1 MSASLKRIIFL
12 FGAVLS
18 LMLPAFI
25 NGYPLVYSDTST
37 YLNSG
42 FTLSMPYDRPMTYG
56 LFLRVSSL
64 NGISLWTV
72 IGMQCLL
79 LAILVFRLLGE
90 FLEENRASFYGFVIV
105 FSLSLLTGVSWTA
118 SQLMPDIFTPIMFL
132 CALLLLTGQL
142 SRIEQVLIYLL
153 FFFASSMHLSHL
165 LVNLAFLGTVFIA
178 RELTF
183 LKLKQAITIRPLII
197 LLALS
202 LTLFL
207 TAGSAL
213 SKSRHIFLMGAFVE
227 HGIVKRYLDEYCE
240 SKAYELCNY
249 KDSLPSSAWQF
260 VWNERSP
267 LQQMGGWKE
276 TRQEY
281 NEIIK
286 GTFSSPKY
294 LAMHFRESIN
304 ATVCQLL
311 RFNIGDGNGSFPEGT
326 LLHERMGLY
335 MPRELHAYEWS
346 RQNRGILLIRPW
358 ILRLHQG
365 VIAASLLGLAF
376 MLIRTRKASNYR
388 RLQLVCGM
396 VLLGILINAWACGTF
411 ANAIDR
417 LGCKMIWFIPLLS
430 TLSISLSRRLH

>member
-1 MSASLKRIIFL
+1 
-12 FGAVLS
+12 
-18 LMLPAFI
+18 MLPAFI

-56 LFLRVSSL
+56 LFLKISSL
-64 NGISLWTV
+64 NGLSLWTV

-79 LAILVFRLLGE
+79 LAILVFRLVRE
-90 FLEENRASFYGFVIV
+90 FLTENRASFYGFVIV
-105 FSLSLLTGVSWTA
+105 FALSLLTGVSWTA

-132 CALLLLTGQL
+132 CAVLLLMGQL
-142 SRIEQVLIYLL
+142 TRREQVLIYLL
-153 FFFASSMHLSHL
+153 FFLSASMHLSHL
-165 LVNLAFLGTVFIA
+165 VINMAFLGTVFIA
-178 RELTF
+178 RELRF
-183 LKLKQAITIRPLII
+183 LKLKRNIKISPLII

-227 HGIVKRYLDEYCE
+227 HGIVKRYLDEYCG
-240 SKAYELCNY
+240 SNSYELCNY
-249 KDSLPSSAWQF
+249 KDSLPTSAWQF
-260 VWNERSP
+260 VWAETSP

-276 TRQEY
+276 TKQEY
-281 NEIIK
+281 NQIIK
-286 GTFSSPKY
+286 GTFSSPKF
-294 LAMHFRESIN
+294 LAIHLRESVK
-304 ATVCQLL
+304 ATFRQLL

-326 LLHERMGLY
+326 VLHERMGLY
-335 MPRELHAYEWS
+335 MPRELHAYEAS
-346 RQNRGILLIRPW
+346 RQNRGTLLVGSW
-358 ILRLHQG
+358 ILKLHQI
-365 VIAASLLGLAF
+365 VIAVSLLGLAF
-376 MLIRTRKASNYR
+376 MLIRTRKVSSN
-388 RLQLVCGM
+388 RLFPMVCGL

-430 TLSISLSRRLH
+430 TLTMSLSRRLH